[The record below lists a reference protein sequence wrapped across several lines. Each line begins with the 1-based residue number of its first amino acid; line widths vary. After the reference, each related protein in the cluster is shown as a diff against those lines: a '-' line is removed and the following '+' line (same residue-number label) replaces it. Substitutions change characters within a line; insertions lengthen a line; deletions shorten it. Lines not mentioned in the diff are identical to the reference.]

1 MPTWICRGILPRTPV
16 LPPITPSE
24 TPFGSISSP
33 LRRSSRH
40 SSPLSIP
47 HRGSIGT
54 VEDAGFG
61 SLPSIQKVGD
71 EWVAG
76 GPLHTLNN
84 DLESPRSR
92 PRLKEDSPL
101 RESVS
106 LMFADK
112 DPSQTPRRQSSVQQP
127 EVERSTSH
135 ASSEAS
141 QRILEWQAPVQNQ
154 KGLSTCARSRLP
166 PTSFLT
172 PGIDVESTAMP
183 HSDTML
189 SFDSEDLNPSR
200 SASQVGRAPTDVD
213 RGEITPKQTKTEG
226 RGEVKSR
233 AAAWEARSALSS
245 EQELDPFG
253 APTHI
258 SRITF
263 PKPSVGGASLATSP
277 KISLTPTSYKVDISF
292 GHTKNDNLFNHSTS
306 PSRTMRM
313 ALDGLP
319 PSRPVSQFT
328 TQPLR
333 LHKNVGSRP
342 NNSHSSST
350 ETLVNT
356 PGREMVMRD
365 EPTDTISR
373 ASTLSTPSTYE
384 KENSNEEVISRPTV
398 RGPRPVSSNT
408 FGRRVSSR
416 IPSATSQT
424 TPPTRAVTPAVVA
437 QPSTSRDLAMGAV
450 SSPSPMSAS
459 GASQRPKHRSSLLSH
474 RAPSKLYLTEEEKK
488 KQNGQKT
495 GEDKAPS
502 PTAELSGLAEVE
514 NKEEDLA
521 PLFTRATFPRP
532 ASMMT
537 AKSACSPESDTT
549 QSLPGLPV
557 ALSLEQEP
565 SPILND
571 VHPLPLTEEP
581 TVPIALP
588 SANLNKILENVQV
601 LMDQSR
607 MISDPET
614 APYPKAL
621 QEKLEALHEDLTAV
635 RRSLLETS
643 QEKGLV
649 VEEDNLSPPAG
660 AQEPLDLSK
669 VYGHLESLEGR
680 TTSIAD
686 PETAPYPKV
695 LEERLN
701 TLYAEVAMI
710 RRLIEE
716 TKAQQEIGAIGN
728 VATAEHTANDAAAVS
743 CAPTQVSDASFAGS
757 AMMAMPVPF
766 ESKSG
771 NIEMED
777 TPHLQAVE
785 LADLPREKALAAA
798 APNLRPASPTP
809 IQPPM
814 PGRRWPAHLIMPAPL
829 APQASQYNT
838 SRSLADAPRSP
849 LNSAVEDKSPP
860 QTSFAVPEGMQ
871 NDHPLVMPELFAL
884 RTPVEATQKEV
895 VPQPVPSDVSEIHR
909 KLDHLTAL
917 YQAFLGQQCE
927 ATTSSKETEKV
938 AIVTTD
944 VPGPI
949 NFEGKPDGGENG
961 MILSESETSGTDN
974 DPSIERFS
982 TIMRKA
988 VESPAAPVTP
998 KTVASRKPVPSFKEE
1013 TGASNEV
1020 ENVIVGEH
1028 IARPDEKNEEEKYAG
1043 EEVAKIMGDSVSTY
1057 RKRRKDILTIVSVR
1071 RTQTSKTAGATCT
1084 QQCPDTIRTRPQ

>member
-1 MPTWICRGILPRTPV
+1 M
-16 LPPITPSE
+16 PPITPSE

-437 QPSTSRDLAMGAV
+437 QPSTSRDLVMGAV
-450 SSPSPMSAS
+450 SSPSPISAS
-459 GASQRPKHRSSLLSH
+459 GASQRPKNRSSLLSH
-474 RAPSKLYLTEEEKK
+474 RVPSKLYMSDEEKN

-495 GEDKAPS
+495 EENKAPS
-502 PTAELSGLAEVE
+502 PTSAGSSGPGEVE
-514 NKEEDLA
+514 SKEKDMT
-521 PLFTRATFPRP
+521 PFFTRAISARS
-532 ASMMT
+532 ASVMT
-537 AKSACSPESDTT
+537 MKKSPYGPEGDTT
-549 QSLPGLPV
+549 QSLPGPPV
-557 ALSLEQEP
+557 ALPLELES

-571 VHPLPLTEEP
+571 VHPLPPTEELA
-581 TVPIALP
+581 VPATLP
-588 SANLNKILENVQV
+588 SANLSKILQNVEV

-607 MISDPET
+607 VMSDPET

-621 QEKLEALHEDLTAV
+621 QEKLGALHEDLTVV

-643 QEKGLV
+643 QEKGSV
-649 VEEDNLSPPAG
+649 VEEDNLSPPAA
-660 AQEPLDLSK
+660 AQEPLDLDK

-680 TTSIAD
+680 TASMAD
-686 PETAPYPKV
+686 PETAPYPKA

-701 TLYAEVAMI
+701 ALYAEIAMV
-710 RRLIEE
+710 RKLIEE
-716 TKAQQEIGAIGN
+716 TKAQQDIGAIGN
-728 VATAEHTANDAAAVS
+728 VVAMEHTANDPAAVS
-743 CAPTQVSDASFAGS
+743 CGPTGVSSASFAGS
-757 AMMAMPVPF
+757 AAVAMPVPF
-766 ESKSG
+766 KSKPR
-771 NIEMED
+771 NIGMED
-777 TPHLQAVE
+777 MPHPQAVE
-785 LADLPREKALAAA
+785 LADLPPEKALAAA
-798 APNLRPASPTP
+798 APNLEPVSPTP

-814 PGRRWPAHLIMPAPL
+814 SGRLRPAHLIMPAPL
-829 APQASQYNT
+829 APQASQHTT
-838 SRSLADAPRSP
+838 SRLLADAPRSP
-849 LNSAVEDKSPP
+849 LTSANEDKSP
-860 QTSFAVPEGMQ
+860 QKTSFAVPERMK
-871 NDHPLVMPELFAL
+871 NDHPMIVPELFAL
-884 RTPVEATQKEV
+884 RAPVEAIQKEV
-895 VPQPVPSDVSEIHR
+895 VPLPVPSDVSEIHR

-917 YQAFLGQQCE
+917 YQAFLDRQYE
-927 ATTSSKETEKV
+927 ATTSSRVTEKD
-938 AIVTTD
+938 AIMTTD
-944 VPGPI
+944 VPKLI
-949 NFEGKPDGGENG
+949 NFEGKPHNGKVG
-961 MILSESETSGTDN
+961 MILSEGEAAGTDN
-974 DPSIERFS
+974 GPSVERFS
-982 TIMRKA
+982 TAMRKKM
-988 VESPAAPVTP
+988 ESSAAPVTP
-998 KTVASRKPVPSFKEE
+998 ISVASRKPVPSFKEE
-1013 TGASNEV
+1013 IGTSNEV
-1020 ENVIVGEH
+1020 ENVMVGEQV
-1028 IARPDEKNEEEKYAG
+1028 ARPEEKNEEEKYAG
-1043 EEVAKIMGDSVSTY
+1043 EEVAKIMGGDVSTY
-1057 RKRRKDILTIVSVR
+1057 GKERKDILTIVSAR
-1071 RTQTSKTAGATCT
+1071 RTQTFKTAGATCT
-1084 QQCPDTIRTRPQ
+1084 QQCPDTIRTWPR